1 MNHSII
7 KGYQGSPHTCW
18 NCIHS
23 RLSLHQTYSASDETR
38 RHTSM
43 YHAEIVKAIQNHDA
57 DEAAKM
63 MNEHLT
69 HVEEALTKTMQ

>member
-1 MNHSII
+1 M
-7 KGYQGSPHTCW
+7 
-18 NCIHS
+18 
-23 RLSLHQTYSASDETR
+23 SLHQTYSASDETR

-69 HVEEALTKTMQ
+69 HVEEALTKTMQK